1 MTQHAHNR
9 AEADS
14 FAPAAAS
21 KADLRRL
28 FVLRNLAILGQ
39 LATVTTVVV
48 VLKIALPVTEL
59 LSIILALAVFNTVTW
74 LRRRNHWQV
83 SHAVFFTQLVV
94 DVLGLTALLYF
105 AGGATNPFVSLYLI
119 PLTISATVLT
129 SRSTWGL
136 ALITIACYTVLM
148 RSYVPLPHMH
158 MDMSQFGMHVFG
170 MWLGFVLSAG
180 VIAYFVVAMGK
191 TLRQQDHALAAARE
205 RSLRDAQLVELG
217 TLAAST
223 AHELG
228 TPLGTMAL
236 ITAELTE
243 EYGERDPL
251 LHERLA
257 ALHTQIERCK
267 AALSTLAVSSG
278 GVRLAGGGPMAVD
291 GYLKRLHA
299 DWQQA
304 NPGVTL
310 QTNWVGEQ
318 PAPSILV
325 DRTLSQ
331 AINNILDNA
340 AEASPLAVEWHAR
353 WYPGE
358 FVMEI
363 RDRGPGLSAEARQH
377 IGKVPYTGKAEGLGL
392 GLFLAHAIIAR
403 FGGSV
408 TLMDREGGGACT
420 RVLLPCT
427 QLTGITP

>member
-1 MTQHAHNR
+1 MP
-9 AEADS
+9 EAVR
-14 FAPAAAS
+14 PQAS
-21 KADLRRL
+21 VPEKADLRRL
-28 FVLRNLAILGQ
+28 FVLRNVAIVGQ
-39 LATVTTVVV
+39 IATVATVVA
-48 VLKIALPVTEL
+48 VLKIALPVREL
-59 LSIILALAVFNTVTW
+59 ATIIGALALFNAVTW
-74 LRRRNHWQV
+74 LRLHRNWQV
-83 SHAVFFTQLVV
+83 SHAVFFAHLLV
-94 DVLGLTALLYF
+94 DVLTLTGLLYF

-129 SRSTWGL
+129 SRSTWTL
-136 ALITIACYTVLM
+136 SAITILCYTVLM

-180 VIAYFVVAMGK
+180 VIAYFIVGMGK
-191 TLRQQDHALAAARE
+191 TLRQQDRALAAARE
-205 RSLRDAQLVELG
+205 HALRDAQLVELG

-243 EYGERDPL
+243 EYGDRDPL
-251 LHERLA
+251 LRDRLT
-257 ALHTQIERCK
+257 ALHAQIDRCK
-267 AALSTLAVSSG
+267 SALSTLAVSSG

-291 GYLKRLHA
+291 SYLYSLYA
-299 DWQQA
+299 DWQQT
-304 NPGVTL
+304 NPGVSV
-310 QTNWVGEQ
+310 QTDWVGAQ

-331 AINNILDNA
+331 AITNILDNA
-340 AEASPLAVEWHAR
+340 ADSSPFAVEWEAH
-353 WYPGE
+353 WDHQE

-363 RDRGPGLSAEARQH
+363 RDRGPGLTNEARQH
-377 IGKVPYTGKAEGLGL
+377 IGKMPYSEKPEGLGL
-392 GLFLAHAIIAR
+392 GLFLAHAIIGR

-408 TLMDREGGGACT
+408 TLFDRDGGGSCT

-427 QLTGITP
+427 QLAGVMP